1 MPIIARTDYTT
12 PSKIFIYTTIIV
24 IFITAAWSIS
34 NALPEKDFFYIY
46 VYAIPSLIGC
56 LAGFLYML
64 RHKLELTE
72 TTLWQYGFRTKSIIL
87 EDIEAISEY
96 LGSYTIK
103 SGKVSIRITTD
114 LQSKDLFKE
123 QLIAQFKQV
132 DAERNRLPGTALSS
146 EDSHKLILQVQHM
159 VNTGVQADTIL
170 KADASIID
178 ELSEPFYYL
187 VYEHPNHDFLN
198 RAYNTDVAQL
208 QALLKQYVE
217 PTGAPNMDVWV
228 LPHSVEW
235 LVYCSHEGELF
246 FQRAN

>member
-1 MPIIARTDYTT
+1 MTVIARTDYTLG
-12 PSKIFIYTTIIV
+12 SKILIYMCVIV
-24 IFITAAWSIS
+24 FSITALWDAFNSLHEKAYIHLSLVCLPLFLGSI
-34 NALPEKDFFYIY
+34 
-46 VYAIPSLIGC
+46 
-56 LAGFLYML
+56 AGFVYLT

-72 TTLWQYGFRTKSIIL
+72 TTLWQYGFRTKSILL

-132 DAERNRLPGTALSS
+132 DAERNRLPGTALSP
-146 EDSHKLILQVQHM
+146 EDSHNLILQVQHM